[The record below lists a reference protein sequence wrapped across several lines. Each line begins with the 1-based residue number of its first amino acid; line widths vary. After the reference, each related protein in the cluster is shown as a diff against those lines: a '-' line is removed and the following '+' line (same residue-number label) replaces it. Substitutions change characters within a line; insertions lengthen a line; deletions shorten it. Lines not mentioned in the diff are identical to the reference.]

1 MATGPWKI
9 LVAEDEA
16 PLRNLLRLSLEAGG
30 HSVIAVGDGQAVL
43 ERMEHEEV
51 NLVILD
57 IMMPKMDGFTA
68 CKEIRKHSDVPIM
81 MLTAMGN
88 IESIVRG
95 FELGADDYITKPF
108 AFKEVDVRIQAIMR
122 RFDWASRGAPEDI
135 IAIGRVTL
143 DAEAHEVQV
152 DGHPIHLTPT
162 EFELLLCLMVHAGQ
176 TMAKE
181 QLFQEVWG
189 YEFVGGTN
197 LVEVAIR
204 RLREKIE
211 VNPSKPEHI
220 LTIRGVGY
228 RFQDSVI
235 V

>member
-16 PLRNLLRLSLEAGG
+16 PLRNLIRLSLEAGG
-30 HSVIAVGDGQAVL
+30 HSVIAVGDGRAAL
-43 ERMEHEEV
+43 ERLDQEDV

-68 CKEIRKHSDVPIM
+68 CQEIRKNSDVPIM

-122 RFDWASRGAPEDI
+122 RYDWVNRSAPEDI
-135 IAIGRVTL
+135 ITIDRVTL
-143 DAEAHEVQV
+143 DAQAHEVRV
-152 DGHPIHLTPT
+152 NGNPIHLTPT
-162 EFELLLCLMVHAGQ
+162 EFELLYCLMAHAGQ

-181 QLFQEVWG
+181 KLFREVWG
-189 YEFVGGTN
+189 YEFIGGTN

-211 VNPSKPEHI
+211 INPSRPEYI
-220 LTIRGVGY
+220 LTMRGVGY
-228 RFQDSVI
+228 RFQEQVT